1 MDDTLAIEAL
11 GALAH
16 AGRLAV
22 FRLLVRRGPCG
33 TPAMDVG
40 KALDMKP
47 STLSGH
53 LSALRRAGLVTSERR
68 HREILYAPDF
78 AAVNGLVAFLL
89 DNCCDGNPDACAG
102 FQSVP
107 ERV

>member
-1 MDDTLAIEAL
+1 MDDVLAIDAL

-22 FRLLVRRGPCG
+22 FRLIVRRGPRG
-33 TPAMDVG
+33 TPAMEVG

-53 LSALRRAGLVTSERR
+53 LSVLKRAGLVTSERR
-68 HREILYAPDF
+68 HREILYAPEF

-89 DNCCDGNPDACAG
+89 EDCCDGNPDACAG
-102 FQSVP
+102 FRSVTA
-107 ERV
+107 RV